1 MWVYFSSLTG
11 IAFNYI
17 IRADPLAPGCNPY
30 PKDAQ
35 TPQPE
40 SKVAHDSIA
49 DQVSRLAQIRSAVE
63 ALPSLAPA
71 FKRRRLA
78 PAPDAFEGVTQ
89 LPSIPNVPIGMQA
102 LAHMNLQSGHSAVPH
117 TSCSQFTSKSQCT
130 SSTSPSPF
138 GSKEKT
144 CKSFLLLFVFND
156 CSGLKK

>member
-1 MWVYFSSLTG
+1 LTG

-35 TPQPE
+35 SPQPE

-49 DQVSRLAQIRSAVE
+49 DHVSRLAQIRSAVE
-63 ALPSLAPA
+63 ALPPLAPT

-102 LAHMNLQSGHSAVPH
+102 LAHMNLQSGHSAVPLGTQAVANLQARANALAPLAH
-117 TSCSQFTSKSQCT
+117 PPLVQKRR
-130 SSTSPSPF
+130 PVSPF
-138 GSKEKT
+138 DYYL
-144 CKSFLLLFVFND
+144 FLMTALD
-156 CSGLKK
+156 